1 MMPQETASR
10 LLFFAPN
17 GRVGRAAPNQTQ
29 TAGSGDRRRTNQVRT
44 ESSRD
49 QCAVKANF
57 AACQGGAGCDS
68 DKSSL
73 CGGTKS
79 DALSLESSERTLR
92 RLAASAITRK
102 LGRSDGAAHFGLV
115 PLGPFWLTGTFASI
129 LSGWR
134 VGIEAVR
141 PDFACMRLMVDR
153 NPPAGVCPAKP
164 GLKLV
169 TRCWASSSFLRSEN

>member
-1 MMPQETASR
+1 M
-10 LLFFAPN
+10 
-17 GRVGRAAPNQTQ
+17 
-29 TAGSGDRRRTNQVRT
+29 
-44 ESSRD
+44 
-49 QCAVKANF
+49 
-57 AACQGGAGCDS
+57 
-68 DKSSL
+68 
-73 CGGTKS
+73 
-79 DALSLESSERTLR
+79 LR
-92 RLAASAITRK
+92 
-102 LGRSDGAAHFGLV
+102 HFGLV

-141 PDFACMRLMVDR
+141 PDFAYMRLMVDR